1 MTRVH
6 EIIIIIYNI
15 IVRTIYYDIII
26 NLGWVYIIRC
36 NRRRTRRDERLII
49 IIITAG
55 STYDNNNYNR
65 RAGSLLARARN
76 GYIHVGG
83 IFRINFS
90 EILIRATDSGTTS
103 HRVSTR
109 LVRCIVTKI
118 MIIIIYRVP
127 SPPRHPLTTR

>member
-1 MTRVH
+1 
-6 EIIIIIYNI
+6 
-15 IVRTIYYDIII
+15 
-26 NLGWVYIIRC
+26 VYIIHC
-36 NRRRTRRDERLII
+36 NRRRTRRDERLITI

-65 RAGSLLARARN
+65 RDGSLLARARN
-76 GYIHVGG
+76 DYIHVGG

-90 EILIRATDSGTTS
+90 EILIRATDSETTS

-127 SPPRHPLTTR
+127 SPPQHPLTTR